1 MNKNPLLNIHAVIP
15 CSRINGPGKRLV
27 VFFQGCERNCA
38 GCFNPSTHSFDTA
51 GLYSADEV
59 FERHLTKEVTGLTI
73 SGGEPF
79 LQPKGLA
86 ELLKTAKE
94 QKNLTTVVYTG
105 FTLKELKNKIS
116 SAKALEYTDVLIDG
130 PFIESEKEKSLL
142 ARGSSNQTFHFL
154 GNAYTIED
162 FSMPGKI
169 EINIRRDGVV
179 IETGFGVLRT
189 AQ

>member
-1 MNKNPLLNIHAVIP
+1 MNKKTSLNIHAVIP

-27 VFFQGCERNCA
+27 VFFQGCDRDCA
-38 GCFNPSTHSFDTA
+38 GCFNPATHSFDTA
-51 GLYSADEV
+51 ALYSADEL
-59 FERHLTKEVTGLTI
+59 FEKHLTPDVEGLTI

-86 ELLKTAKE
+86 ELLKIARE
-94 QKNLTTVVYTG
+94 RFGLTTAVYTG
-105 FTLKELKNKIS
+105 FTLEELKKKTPSIE
-116 SAKALEYTDVLIDG
+116 ALKYTDVLIDG
-130 PFIESEKEKSLL
+130 PFMESKKEKSLL

-154 GNAYTIED
+154 SRAYAIED
-162 FSMPGKI
+162 FYMPGKI
-169 EINIRRDGVV
+169 EINIGKDGVV